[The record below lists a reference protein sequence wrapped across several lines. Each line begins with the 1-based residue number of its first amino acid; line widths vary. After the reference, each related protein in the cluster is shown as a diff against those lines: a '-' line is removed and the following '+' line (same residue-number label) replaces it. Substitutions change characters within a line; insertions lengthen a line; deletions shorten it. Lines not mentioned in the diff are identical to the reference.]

1 MADLAR
7 RPLHWDD
14 DLPPFMRFQVRAGA
28 SSRVLAGA
36 LLVGILGDQAL
47 RSSGVGLG
55 AALALAA
62 AAALLVAG
70 ARVVHGCLQVGAG
83 ALYAAPPVAG
93 AARSARLLAPVARGL
108 LIGLPIAVVL
118 VLLLAAADPIFASFF
133 ALNLDYGRLTQDGI
147 LVLLG
152 TLAMAGLLRLAA
164 AVPLERVEP
173 PAWRLG
179 LLEGLTVLAVLD
191 AVFGAFAVSQAIAV
205 TTTNYSEYARTGFF
219 ELLWTAGITLLA
231 LLVGGRITAFSG
243 RRGHLGFVALAE
255 LAIALTLLVVAVAFQ
270 RLSLYEAVYGFTM
283 LRLYSHLFAVLIGVV
298 FVYLAAE
305 LAGLG
310 RGRRWLLGA
319 ASMTALALLAALN
332 LAGPEALVVHW
343 NLDRAA
349 ASGKL
354 D

>member
-28 SSRVLAGA
+28 SGRVLAGA

-55 AALALAA
+55 ASLAVAA
-62 AAALLVAG
+62 AAALLVAVAGVKRWEPRLLALGAVFFAAWLCLRASPWLVWPDLAACLLLLGAAASLALRGSLFDLGLLEAG
-70 ARVVHGCLQVGAG
+70 ARVVHGCLQLGAG

-179 LLEGLTVLAVLD
+179 LLQGLTVLAVLD

-219 ELLWTAGITLLA
+219 ELLWAAGITLLV

-243 RRGHLGFVALAE
+243 RRGHLGFVAL
-255 LAIALTLLVVAVAFQ
+255 
-270 RLSLYEAVYGFTM
+270 
-283 LRLYSHLFAVLIGVV
+283 
-298 FVYLAAE
+298 
-305 LAGLG
+305 
-310 RGRRWLLGA
+310 
-319 ASMTALALLAALN
+319 
-332 LAGPEALVVHW
+332 
-343 NLDRAA
+343 
-349 ASGKL
+349 
-354 D
+354 